1 MQIAGP
7 VVDDGDVHRC
17 APGSGNRPITSE
29 RDGGPRR
36 TGVKYVGSV
45 AAGTGGGEF
54 VARFVQ
60 SAKKR
65 CSAISVSSPTTNPS
79 VVHLRRARVQRQML
93 GASKPI
99 SRAIRKPVRNRTPAG
114 ARRIQSAIPINPYP
128 IA

>member
-29 RDGGPRR
+29 GDGGPGR
-36 TGVKYVGSV
+36 TGVEYAGSV
-45 AAGTGGGEF
+45 VAGTGGG
-54 VARFVQ
+54 ARFVH
-60 SAKKR
+60 SAKQR
-65 CSAISVSSPTTNPS
+65 CSAISASSPTTNPS
-79 VVHLRRARVQRQML
+79 VVHPRRARVQRQML

-114 ARRIQSAIPINPYP
+114 ARRIQSPIPINPYP